1 MAGRHGERATWFRT
15 ACAFVAGRSTAE
27 NHLILEP
34 PHVRARRHGHASPSC
49 FHQRHVDVRSPS
61 CFHQRHVDVRSPIP
75 HAFAALGPLRSGD
88 QGRSTCN
95 QMSIRCQSDAI
106 RCNQCSALGPLS
118 GGCWDWAA
126 QQVPARPSRA
136 STAARGSPP
145 SPRRSSTPRRAFER
159 AFCAPACKGALIDEA
174 IRGWT
179 SLLGTRP
186 QPVGL
191 CMHSGALPCTQARAG
206 ARLLTH
212 RLPVIRALASMQ
224 HRVPNS
230 QIE

>member
-1 MAGRHGERATWFRT
+1 M
-15 ACAFVAGRSTAE
+15 CAFVAGRSTAE

-49 FHQRHVDVRSPS
+49 FHQRHVDVRSP
-61 CFHQRHVDVRSPIP
+61 IP

-88 QGRSTCN
+88 QWRSTCN
-95 QMSIRCQSDAI
+95 QMSI

-145 SPRRSSTPRRAFER
+145 SPRRSSTPRHAFER

-191 CMHSGALPCTQARAG
+191 CMHSGALPGTQARAG